1 MEQSNNHPWQD
12 HYYAP
17 SQPAPQQPIPQQT
30 APVQPNIPNQPFP
43 PRPVWQPRP
52 VYATGRKEHL
62 FGLILALCCVLLA
75 DFVLCG
81 GFSLGFAI
89 GSIAVILC
97 SVIYLLSTGHR
108 MNFYSGALILIN
120 LAIAAG
126 FGRSADAFVKIV
138 MAYFMTLTTSLAL
151 CLMARQNRHAPGSI
165 GTIMD
170 AYRAM
175 LILPCDG
182 TAPAARGLWDSR
194 KTAGTASKKGG
205 ALVVGLIL
213 SLPILAM
220 VIGLLASADAA
231 FEGMLKTLPQID
243 LPEIIGSLF
252 FGIFLAL
259 FLYAGGVALHQAPH
273 PEPAKESGFKGFSA
287 VTINTVLCAL
297 SGVYVLYLVSQLAYI
312 SGGFSGIL
320 PEEFTMAEYA
330 RRGFFEMA
338 LLCGINLSII
348 SLAVALVEKKKH
360 TPIFTRILCLFI
372 GLVTVFLVASASA
385 KMFMYIGSYGLTRYR
400 VLTEVIMIW
409 LGISTLVVC
418 LWVFF
423 HKLPYMKV
431 ILLLALAMGAVT
443 FWVDVDTQVAKYN
456 VEAYQ
461 SGKLEKVDVEHLTT
475 LGPGAARY
483 IALLENDSDPIIAD
497 QAKNYLYNWKY
508 TVEDFRDWNAAKAD
522 GAEILSDI
530 QARETARVY
539 AILQN
544 DLGIDFTGGKP
555 RYSTLCTELAS
566 KGQTYHM
573 LAFTDEQNEA
583 LIKTIAESSQ
593 WQEYPLPRNLDSI
606 VHGKGKDR
614 PHFTYDDGYNLLP
627 NVEGG
632 FYFFRDNHPEC
643 TDPTDVDAATARD
656 TYNFVLAVYTS
667 FNNTLY
673 YFTMDTVNAAAQ

>member
-1 MEQSNNHPWQD
+1 MEQSNNQPWQD
-12 HYYAP
+12 SYYAP

-52 VYATGRKEHL
+52 VYATGRKEHI

-75 DFVLCG
+75 DFILCG

-89 GSIAVILC
+89 GSIAAILC
-97 SVIYLLSTGHR
+97 TVIYLLSTGHR
-108 MNFYSGALILIN
+108 MNWYSGSLIFLS

-126 FGRSADAFVKIV
+126 FGRSADGFVKYI
-138 MAYFMTLTTSLAL
+138 MLQFMMIALNLAL
-151 CLMARQNRHAPGSI
+151 CIMAGQNRRTPGGISSLLDSYR
-165 GTIMD
+165 TI
-170 AYRAM
+170 
-175 LILPCDG
+175 LILPFSG
-182 TAPAARGLWDSR
+182 IAPAARGLRESG
-194 KTAGTASKKGG
+194 KTAGTAGKKGG
-205 ALVVGLIL
+205 ALIIGLLL
-213 SLPILAM
+213 SLPIIAM

-231 FEGMLKTLPQID
+231 FEGMLTK
-243 LPEIIGSLF
+243 LPEIKLSEIINALF
-252 FGIFLAL
+252 FGIVIAL
-259 FLYAGGVALHQAPH
+259 YLYARGISLHRAPS
-273 PEPAKESGFKGFSA
+273 PKPLRESRFKGFSA

-348 SLAVALVEKKKH
+348 SLAVALVEKKQH

-372 GLVTVFLVASASA
+372 GLVTAFLVASASA

-456 VEAYQ
+456 VAAYQ
-461 SGKLEKVDVEHLTT
+461 SGKLENVDVEHLTT

-483 IALLENDSDPIIAD
+483 IALLENDPDPIIAD
-497 QAKNYLYNWKY
+497 QAKNYLYNRKY
-508 TVEDFRDWNAAKAD
+508 AVEDFRDWNAAKAD
-522 GAEILSDI
+522 GASICTACRQAEISRI
-530 QARETARVY
+530 FTPIRES
-539 AILQN
+539 L
-544 DLGIDFTGGKP
+544 DFDFSQCELVRP
-555 RYSTLCTELAS
+555 DLCTKLADKNQAHYRIS
-566 KGQTYHM
+566 LTAKQ
-573 LAFTDEQNEA
+573 ADA
-583 LIKTIAESSQ
+583 LEKAMESSSQ
-593 WQEYPLPRNLDSI
+593 WQALPLTGALDTIFYGKGSVHPHFRFDTSINILPRISN
-606 VHGKGKDR
+606 
-614 PHFTYDDGYNLLP
+614 GYC
-627 NVEGG
+627 
-632 FYFFRDNHPEC
+632 FFLDNHPEA
-643 TDPTDVDAATARD
+643 TDPTDANAALARD
-656 TYNFVLAVYTS
+656 TYNFVIAVYNADTQ
-667 FNNTLY
+667 FFY